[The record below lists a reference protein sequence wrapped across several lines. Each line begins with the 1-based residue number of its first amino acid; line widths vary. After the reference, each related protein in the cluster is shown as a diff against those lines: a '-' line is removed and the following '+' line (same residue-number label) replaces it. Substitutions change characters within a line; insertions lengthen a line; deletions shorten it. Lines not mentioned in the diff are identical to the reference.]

1 MFTSDTSQ
9 NSMLVLSTLTALL
22 SQLLSSYLHTAIL
35 LTPQGHLVAY
45 SSDSSQITRSEDRIR
60 VVIGL
65 ASEVWREGTKDAAPS
80 EVNNDG
86 EVVEGDA
93 EVDEIDDEDEIGMLE
108 CELGRV
114 LVYPI
119 YASQP
124 KSPSQTTPKASGSS
138 PSTRQPILLLA
149 LNGTDDEPW
158 GLMHTKARA
167 LGKYLSE
174 PLASLGEKLIPGTS
188 PANPRMRVGGMVWGR

>member
-1 MFTSDTSQ
+1 
-9 NSMLVLSTLTALL
+9 MLVLSTLTALL

-45 SSDSSQITRSEDRIR
+45 SSDGSHITRSEDRIR
-60 VVIGL
+60 VVVGL
-65 ASEVWREGTKDAAPS
+65 ASEVWREGTKDAAAS
-80 EVNNDG
+80 DATTNG
-86 EVVEGDA
+86 EPFA
-93 EVDEIDDEDEIGMLE
+93 EDTEAGGDDEDEIGMLE

-124 KSPSQTTPKASGSS
+124 KPPTDATSKAGGSS
-138 PSTRQPILLLA
+138 ASTRQPVLLLA

-167 LGKYLSE
+167 IGNYLSE
-174 PLASLGEKLIPGTS
+174 PLASLGDKLIPGTS
-188 PANPRMRVGGMVWGR
+188 PSNVRMRVGGMVWGR